1 MSVFQSKT
9 PIMSPVAAQTQCDL
23 FINEAG
29 EDVSHLNISFEG
41 KRLRADKERS
51 SSTVYFFFL
60 LGRGGQAEESKQDAN
75 NYYANHL

>member
-1 MSVFQSKT
+1 
-9 PIMSPVAAQTQCDL
+9 MSPVAAQTQCDL

-51 SSTVYFFFL
+51 SSTIFFFL